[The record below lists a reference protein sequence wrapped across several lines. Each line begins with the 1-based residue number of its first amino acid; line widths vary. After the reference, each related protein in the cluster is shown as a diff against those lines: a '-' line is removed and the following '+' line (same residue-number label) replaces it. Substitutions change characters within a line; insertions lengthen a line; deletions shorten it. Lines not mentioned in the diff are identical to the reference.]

1 MPLSL
6 LNKARC
12 QIILAGCFWS
22 LSGLFAK
29 ALTLPTTLGLNEPP
43 ISFLAIAEYRALFA
57 ALALLPFLHFSG
69 RPPLDRKLVGMV
81 FCFATMNVL
90 FVAALTGGTAA
101 SAILLQYTAPIWV
114 LIVGVVWL
122 NEKYQRRDVMMLLGG
137 LAGITV
143 LIAGNWSQSQLSTVA
158 MALGSGVF
166 YAGVVLFLRAQR
178 DRSAQWLTAA
188 NLIGTALV
196 LSPMLFLEPMPRLA
210 QLGWLAAFGIVQLA
224 APYWLM
230 ARGLRH
236 VSSVEAGLL
245 TLVEPVLNPAWAYLI
260 APDSERPTLA
270 TLIGGAIILGSL
282 AVRYWPSR
290 STVTTKNDGRDP
302 DTLPESRPS

>member
-1 MPLSL
+1 M
-6 LNKARC
+6 
-12 QIILAGCFWS
+12 LAGCFWS
-22 LSGLFAK
+22 LSGFFAK
-29 ALTLPTTLGLNEPP
+29 ALTLPTSLGLNEPP

-57 ALALLPFLHFSG
+57 GLGLIPLLRLAD
-69 RPPLDRKLVGMV
+69 RPPLDRKLLGMV
-81 FCFATMNVL
+81 SCFVIMCVL

-101 SAILLQYTAPIWV
+101 AAILLQYTAPIWV

-122 NEKYQRRDVMMLLGG
+122 NEKFEWRDVYMLLGG

-143 LIAGNWSQSQLSTVA
+143 LIAGNWSQSQLSTIA

-178 DRSAQWLTAA
+178 ERSAQWLTAA
-188 NLIGTALV
+188 NLAGTALV
-196 LSPMLFLEPMPRLA
+196 LSPILFLEPIPRLG

-224 APYWLM
+224 VPYWLI

-282 AVRYWPSR
+282 AVRYWPSPQAIAI
-290 STVTTKNDGRDP
+290 KNDGRDP
-302 DTLPESRPS
+302 DKLPAPPPS